1 MGRECS
7 TDARDERCIHYNC
20 KTRMEEAAIKIW
32 GIDERI
38 ILKCIL
44 IGYIGLT

>member
-1 MGRECS
+1 MGNRLLTTQKGREHL
-7 TDARDERCIHYNC
+7 EHL
-20 KTRMEEAAIKIW
+20 

-44 IGYIGLT
+44 KELVF

>member
-1 MGRECS
+1 MG
-7 TDARDERCIHYNC
+7 NL
-20 KTRMEEAAIKIW
+20 

-44 IGYIGLT
+44 KENCVDRIQWWTSVNMLMNLLVS